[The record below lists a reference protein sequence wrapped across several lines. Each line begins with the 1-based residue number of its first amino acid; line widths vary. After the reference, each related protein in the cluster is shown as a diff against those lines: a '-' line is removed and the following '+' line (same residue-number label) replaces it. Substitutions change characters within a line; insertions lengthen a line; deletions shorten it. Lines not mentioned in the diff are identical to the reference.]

1 MYLYVGGGI
10 VERCCV
16 VVLILLARWGDDGEL
31 GECQVILVDE
41 VFRILKLHAVPV
53 GSEYACLVVGS
64 WHRYDHL
71 SEIRRCYQEYLVVG
85 IVWLQ
90 FQMAQVYSRFVLADV
105 FLLCKSLHFSNL
117 GITVL
122 LGHAG
127 TIFIQRLVAVLLLPL
142 VDAVF
147 YEWDGE
153 G

>member
-1 MYLYVGGGI
+1 MDFWDILIHIRCSQLHVLLLYRLLVGILVGCQHVGIDRVEVYLYVGGGI

-41 VFRILKLHAVPV
+41 VLRILKLHAVPV
-53 GSEYACLVVGS
+53 GSEDACLVVGS

-90 FQMAQVYSRFVLADV
+90 FQMAQVYS
-105 FLLCKSLHFSNL
+105 
-117 GITVL
+117 
-122 LGHAG
+122 
-127 TIFIQRLVAVLLLPL
+127 
-142 VDAVF
+142 
-147 YEWDGE
+147 
-153 G
+153 